1 MDMRTTYMGLKLKH
15 PVVVAA
21 SPLTGNIDK
30 IKRAEDAGAAAI
42 VMFSIFEEQLRQ
54 EAAMLESALT
64 AGTDSFAE
72 SLSYFPRSD
81 DFSVKPEAYLKLIER
96 ASTECDI
103 PVIGS
108 LNGIT
113 NEGWI
118 NYAQSIEQ
126 AGAKG
131 LELNIYWIATDSHMS
146 AADVE
151 QRYLDIIRA
160 VKSAVKIPVALKL
173 SPFFSSMANFARRV
187 DEAGIDALVLFNRFY
202 QPDFDIEEREV
213 APHLSLSSAG
223 EIRLPLLWIALLYG
237 RVRCSLAASRGVQSA
252 AEIVKYLMAGADIV
266 TSASALLHHGVGYLS
281 TLVNDLE
288 FWMREHEYDSV
299 EQLKGCMSQKHV
311 EDPTAFERANYIKT
325 LGSYIAQMRNP
336 R

>member
-1 MDMRTTYMGLKLKH
+1 MDMRTTYMGLTLKH

-21 SPLTGNIDK
+21 SPLTGSIEK
-30 IKRAEDAGAAAI
+30 IKHAEDAGASAV

-54 EAAMLESALT
+54 EAAVLENALS

-81 DFSVKPEAYLKLIER
+81 DFSVKPDAYLKLVER

-118 NYAQSIEQ
+118 NYAKSIEQ
-126 AGAKG
+126 AGARG
-131 LELNIYWIATDSHMS
+131 LELNIYWIATDPGMT

-173 SPFFSSMANFARRV
+173 SPFFSSMANFAKRV
-187 DEAGIDALVLFNRFY
+187 DDAGIDALVLFNRFY

-237 RVRCSLAASRGVQSA
+237 RVKCSLAASRGVQSA
-252 AEIVKYLMAGADIV
+252 SEIIKYLMAGADIV
-266 TSASALLHHGVGYLS
+266 TTASALLHHGVGYLS
-281 TLVNDLE
+281 TLVRDLE

-299 EQLKGCMSQKHV
+299 EQMKGCMSQQHV

-325 LGSYIAQMRNP
+325 LGSYIALMRNNK
-336 R
+336 